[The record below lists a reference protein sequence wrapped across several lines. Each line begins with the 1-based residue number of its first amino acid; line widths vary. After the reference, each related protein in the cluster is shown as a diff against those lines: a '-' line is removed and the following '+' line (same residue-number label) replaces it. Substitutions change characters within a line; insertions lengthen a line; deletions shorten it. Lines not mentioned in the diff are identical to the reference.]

1 MTDARTLHLVIPE
14 SLAGQRLDQALAAL
28 VSDYSRSRLQHWIQA
43 GRVLVDGKVLRG
55 RERVAGGEQV
65 AIDIQEELRQDV
77 DPQDIALDVRFADEA
92 LLVINKPP
100 GLVVHPAAGNRDGT
114 LQNALLFYDPAL
126 AALPRAGIVHRLD
139 KDTGGLLVVAR
150 TLPVHNYLIK
160 EMQARRIEREYDAV
174 ASGVM
179 TGGGMVD
186 APIGRHP
193 VDRKR
198 MAVTRKGKPAVTH
211 YRIVERFPGHTHIR
225 VKLET
230 GRTHQIRV
238 HMAHIH
244 HALIGDPVYGG
255 RMKVPRGMDDA
266 SRDVFRTF
274 RRQALH
280 ASKLGLIHPGSGE
293 SMTWQSAIPDDMAD
307 LLEIL
312 RGESPDTVS

>member
-1 MTDARTLHLVIPE
+1 MTEARILKMVVPE
-14 SLAGQRLDQALAAL
+14 TFAGQRLDQALAAL

-43 GRVLVDGKVLRG
+43 GRVQMDGKIPRT
-55 RERVAGGEQV
+55 RDRVAGGEQV
-65 AIDIQEELRQDV
+65 TIEIREELRKDV
-77 DPQDIALDVRFADEA
+77 DPQDIALDVRFADDA
-92 LLVINKPP
+92 LIVINKPP
-100 GLVVHPAAGNRDGT
+100 GLVVHPAAGNPEGT

-150 TLPVHNYLIK
+150 TLPVHHYLIK
-160 EMQARRIEREYDAV
+160 EMQARRIEREYDALV
-174 ASGVM
+174 NGVM

-198 MAVTRKGKPAVTH
+198 MAVTRKGKSAVTH
-211 YRIVERFPGHTHIR
+211 YRIVERFPGHTHVR

-255 RMKVPRGMDDA
+255 RMKAPPGLDTA
-266 SRDVFRTF
+266 SYEVFRMF

-280 ASKLGLIHPGSGE
+280 ASKLGVIHPVSGE
-293 SMTWQSAIPDDMAD
+293 RMRWQSSLPDDMVQ
-307 LLEIL
+307 LIQVL
-312 RGESPDTVS
+312 RGESPDMLG